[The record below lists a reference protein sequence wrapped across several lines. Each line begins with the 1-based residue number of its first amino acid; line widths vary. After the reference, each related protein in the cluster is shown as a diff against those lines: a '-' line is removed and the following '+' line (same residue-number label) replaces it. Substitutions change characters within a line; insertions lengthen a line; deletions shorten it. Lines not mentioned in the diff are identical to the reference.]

1 MLSFQVLGI
10 FQKKIDEAGTS
21 LESATKKPQTIQKKL
36 DKFVGIE
43 YEEADKKLLTDIM
56 EMPCMDGK
64 LYASPIMDCFKGEIV
79 ALEIR
84 DNMRK
89 ELCVDTLQ

>member
-1 MLSFQVLGI
+1 MKTVGFLNKRRISHGI
-10 FQKKIDEAGTS
+10 
-21 LESATKKPQTIQKKL
+21 TKV
-36 DKFVGIE
+36 DIE
-43 YEEADKKLLTDIM
+43 VQEQENLFKQDFHADVPLKKLLTDIM